1 MKTAITV
8 PEKNVTPV
16 RLDPAWDR
24 ARELLEQG
32 RACASA
38 LAIEIER
45 LRAAYLHR
53 GQGGDRRGSSFT
65 SVKLETLPG
74 ENRQGFTAQLRD
86 QLGLHPQQAVRIMEA
101 ADYQR
106 RIEQVAAAEPGE
118 EIEIPGDSGQ
128 PRRLALT
135 AEHIAQA
142 KQAVSSMALPGAP
155 RPSRAWAGI
164 MGEGTRV
171 GVKNA
176 GKADR
181 QPVNHALNIA
191 RGLTALQTSLPHWA
205 ELTADERYAIEE
217 SWAKLILPL
226 LPKTFAV
233 SVK

>member
-24 ARELLEQG
+24 ARELLEMG
-32 RACASA
+32 RACASE

-65 SVKLETLPG
+65 SVKLETLSG

-106 RIEQVAAAEPGE
+106 RIERVACAEIGE
-118 EIEIPGDSGQ
+118 EIAWEAEGQ
-128 PRRLALT
+128 RRTLTIT
-135 AEHIAQA
+135 AEHKEQA
-142 KQAVSSMALPGAP
+142 KQAVAGMALPGAP

-226 LPKTFAV
+226 LPQTFAV